1 MRFDG
6 IQNSFTA
13 GEISPSLFGRS
24 DLEKYLTGLAIA
36 ENVIVQPEGGVIK
49 RGGSHY
55 IAEVK
60 NSSKATILV
69 EFSYKNQY
77 SYTLEF
83 GNLYIR
89 VYVNKTQVQNGG
101 SSYEITTTYT
111 DSEVGELRFT
121 QESDTFYIVHKD
133 HPPAKLTR
141 SDHDNWTLANISF
154 TFDSGHA
161 WTANDY
167 PTLTWFFEQR
177 HFFASTP
184 TKLNGVWG
192 SRSADY
198 TNMTLGTGLDDEGI
212 EIVVKAATKFLW
224 SSSGQEILL
233 GGSNAEFKISTNSLN
248 EAMTPSNIRA
258 VPHTSYGSSLSFP
271 ARIDEGIVFVTKGK
285 RNIRRLVSGLK
296 AEAYSGTYTASN
308 IMALSKHI
316 TKSGIINLVYS
327 TAPDSIIWGIRED
340 GVLIGVS
347 YEPEHN
353 VYGWHRHII
362 GGADVIVKSIA
373 VSKAVEDTDN
383 DELWLIVERTIDGST
398 VQYIEYIDKGLSIED
413 DLEDSFFVD
422 SGITATGSGLTL
434 VANLD
439 HLEGEEVNILGDGA
453 KQTSKTVSG
462 GEVILDTPADKVHV
476 GLPYSGIIETLPI
489 EGGNPIGTS
498 QTLIKRIKNTSL
510 RLDRSVGFKI
520 GNVHG
525 DLDEYYFGP
534 PVMDEATPLFTGDTE
549 PTPFS
554 GGYDKQ
560 SRLRIESNDPL
571 PFNLLAII
579 YRARTE

>member
-13 GEISPSLFGRS
+13 GEISPSLFGRA

-55 IAEVK
+55 VAEVK
-60 NSSKATILV
+60 DSSKSTILI
-69 EFSYKNQY
+69 EFNYKNQY
-77 SYTLEF
+77 SYILEF

-89 VYVNKTQVQNGG
+89 VYVDRTQVQDGG
-101 SSYEITTTYT
+101 APYEITTTYT
-111 DSEVGELRFT
+111 DSEVADLRFT

-212 EIVVKAATKFLW
+212 EIIVKAATKFLW
-224 SSSGQEILL
+224 ASPGQEILL

-258 VPHTSYGSSLSFP
+258 VPHTNYGSSLSFP
-271 ARIDEGIVFVTKGK
+271 ARIDEGIVFVAKGK
-285 RNIRRLVSGLK
+285 RSIRRLVSGLK

-308 IMALSKHI
+308 IMALSKHV
-316 TKSGIINLVYS
+316 TKSGIVNLVYS

-362 GGADVIVKSIA
+362 GGADVVVKSIA
-373 VSKAVEDTDN
+373 VAKAVEGTDN
-383 DELWLIVERTIDGST
+383 DELWLIVERTVDGST
-398 VQYIEYIDKGLSIED
+398 VQHIEYIDKGLPIED
-413 DLEDSFFVD
+413 DLEDSFFID
-422 SGITATGSGLTL
+422 SGVTATGSGLTL

-439 HLEGEEVNILGDGA
+439 HLEGEEVSILGDGA

-462 GEVILDTPADKVHV
+462 GEVILDTPVDKVHV

-534 PVMDEATPLFTGDTE
+534 PVMNEATPLFTGDTE
-549 PTPFS
+549 PIPFS
-554 GGYDKQ
+554 GGYDRQ

-571 PFNLLAII
+571 PFNLLAIM